1 MKFGYLIEN
10 GKLTRPIK
18 DINVI
23 GNGPQALADIV
34 MVADDK
40 IIDNGGGMCGKN
52 GQSVPVSMGMPTV
65 KIRKLTVG

>member
-1 MKFGYLIEN
+1 MKINYHYGIFNRTLV
-10 GKLTRPIK
+10 IK

-34 MVADDK
+34 MVADDMA
-40 IIDNGGGMCGKN
+40 IDNGGGTCGKN
-52 GQSVPVSMGMPTV
+52 GQSAPVTMGMPTV